1 MKQNINAIMRM
12 LASKL
17 DEEEDDMEDE
27 EDESNVKDY
36 SKDEKL
42 KKVMGKK
49 YKGGDKSM
57 KDLMD
62 KKRKAV
68 ILLMIKNKRNEAR
81 S

>member
-17 DEEEDDMEDE
+17 DEEDDDMDDE
-27 EDESNVKDY
+27 EESNVKDY